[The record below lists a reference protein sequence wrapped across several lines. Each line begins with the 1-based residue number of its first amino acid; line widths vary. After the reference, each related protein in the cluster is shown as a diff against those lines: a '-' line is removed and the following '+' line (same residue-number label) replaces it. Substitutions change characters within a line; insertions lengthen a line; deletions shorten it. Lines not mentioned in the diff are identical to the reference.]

1 MIAGYYRISDILKRI
16 DRNKTT
22 LLRWEEMGL
31 IPKARRDSRGWR
43 YYTAEE
49 VEYIVRLVKETNYFQ
64 DILHTNRTDAVDLD
78 QHHNNKSNPLPEDNS
93 DNDWN
98 GNNHTANSVVSGNQD
113 AVDENTQNP
122 QDKILISQLTKNN
135 DLYI

>member
-64 DILHTNRTDAVDLD
+64 DILHTNRTDAADLD
-78 QHHNNKSNPLPEDNS
+78 QYHNSKPNPPSKDIPDNEWDNS
-93 DNDWN
+93 GDLAASTASN
-98 GNNHTANSVVSGNQD
+98 GQDTAN
-113 AVDENTQNP
+113 ENTQNP
-122 QDKILISQLTKNN
+122 QDKVLISQLTKNN